1 MSTQSHTLEEELPSE
16 GEKPDEAPMI
26 GATWASNHPVN
37 IRLSFPFFR
46 GRYYMALVAGK
57 ERRGTERLKQERSKH
72 PLATR
77 GNFLVLASLGCVT
90 GLAIWAAF
98 QVLSVLIL
106 KDLGMVVGG

>member
-1 MSTQSHTLEEELPSE
+1 MSTQSHTLDDELPPE
-16 GEKPDEAPMI
+16 GEKTGDAPMI
-26 GATWASNHPVN
+26 GASWASDHPVN

-46 GRYYMALVAGK
+46 GRYYLAFVAGK
-57 ERRGTERLKQERSKH
+57 ERRGSERIKQERVKH

-77 GNFLVLASLGCVT
+77 GNIFVLASLGCIT